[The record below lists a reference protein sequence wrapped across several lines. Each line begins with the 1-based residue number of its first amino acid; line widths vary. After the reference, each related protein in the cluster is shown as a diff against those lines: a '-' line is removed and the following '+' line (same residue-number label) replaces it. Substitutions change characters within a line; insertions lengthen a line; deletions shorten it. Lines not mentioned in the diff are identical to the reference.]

1 MRTIVSRKTIALFGA
16 AGSMGT
22 RASRALS
29 HDPAYEVLHIEQGA
43 GLDRLKSRG
52 IPAYTAAEAC
62 PKADVVL
69 LTVPDEAIGTVAHQ
83 IVPMVRP
90 KTLIICLDAA
100 APHAGKLPKREDVAY
115 FVTHP
120 AHPPIFND
128 EVSMDA
134 RRDFFGSGL
143 AKQSIVSAL
152 MQGTEDDY
160 QVGEELSRK
169 MFGPILRSFR
179 ITVEQMAL
187 LEPGLSETVSATCLS
202 VIRDAMDKVIAQGV
216 PAEAARDFLMGHLN
230 VEIAILF
237 NEIDWKFSAGCQQ
250 AIDDAMPKIIR
261 PDWSRVLEADQILES
276 CRRIT
281 GG

>member
-1 MRTIVSRKTIALFGA
+1 MTPKTVALFGA

-22 RASRALS
+22 RASRALKD
-29 HDPAYEVLHIEQGA
+29 DPAYRVLHIEHGA
-43 GLDRLKSRG
+43 GLAKLKDRG
-52 IPAYTAAEAC
+52 IEAFTAADAC

-69 LTVPDEAIGTVAHQ
+69 LTVPDEAIGPVAHQ
-83 IVPMVRP
+83 VVPLVRP
-90 KTLIICLDAA
+90 KTLVICLDAA
-100 APHAGKLPKREDVAY
+100 APHAGRLPKRDDISY

-120 AHPPIFND
+120 AHPPIYND
-128 EVSMDA
+128 EQSTEA

-160 QVGEELSRK
+160 RVGEELSRK

-187 LEPGLSETVSATCLS
+187 LEPGLSETAAATCLS
-202 VIRDAMDKVIAQGV
+202 AIRDALDVVVAKGV
-216 PAEAARDFLMGHLN
+216 PADAARDFLMGHLN

-250 AIDDAMPKIIR
+250 AIDEARPKLFR
-261 PDWSRVLEADQILES
+261 DDWKRVFDPAEIAAS